1 MYVRNIHT
9 YYYDLFNELKR
20 LGVVGTDPLLILL
33 SYMEFCNNRWNI
45 IYKKIFRNL
54 VRDHVSFTTYIIG
67 NNDDYMFNFL
77 DGFCTID
84 ERQTTKELVLYNFR
98 VDDDTRNL
106 LASRSLSRIP
116 RTDVNG
122 VVKMITSNAQNRE
135 TNYFSLVW
143 KTTIIPE

>member
-1 MYVRNIHT
+1 
-9 YYYDLFNELKR
+9 
-20 LGVVGTDPLLILL
+20 
-33 SYMEFCNNRWNI
+33 
-45 IYKKIFRNL
+45 
-54 VRDHVSFTTYIIG
+54 
-67 NNDDYMFNFL
+67 MFNFL